1 MEDMWLACAK
11 RLQSIA
17 STGLHF
23 SQDKHDKEQ
32 YEEIAAIAN
41 KMLSL
46 LGSVPV
52 SRIQSLVS
60 DFAQGY
66 ATPKVDVRGA
76 VIEREKVLLVRE
88 TSDGLWT
95 LPGGFA
101 DVGISPSENI
111 VKEIWEEAS
120 IKVKATGLYS
130 IRHKAKHGYNPD
142 ARDFYKLFFLCD
154 SVGESIPE
162 PGLETTEV
170 GFFALDELPRLS
182 RDRVLEEDIVAA
194 FEFQKNPSKLALFD

>member
-1 MEDMWLACAK
+1 MENMWLACAK

-23 SQDKHDKEQ
+23 SQDKHDKER

-120 IKVKATGLYS
+120 IKVEATRLYS

-154 SVGESIPE
+154 SV
-162 PGLETTEV
+162 L
-170 GFFALDELPRLS
+170 
-182 RDRVLEEDIVAA
+182 VAA
-194 FEFQKNPSKLALFD
+194 LGRKRTFVNVWKRPEAACLKMTPIRLECAQSGPNDQAHLPL